1 MGNQVTKYTI
11 RSVKFKEAGQ
21 RTLSGRKLWFDE
33 QFGRLNT
40 DEKGIFLGTFEAE
53 ERILV
58 IYNDGHYEITDQEL
72 TQKIDPE
79 KVLLIEKFN
88 PDKIITAVYLDQE
101 KLQYN
106 IKRFKVET
114 TTLHNR
120 FYFIKEGEGN
130 RLETVSTDAEP
141 ILIVQTGRGSQ
152 IRKGKIKVT
161 KMVEVMGWKAV
172 GAKLVDYSKSV
183 EMEWEVKKG
192 SQPQQ
197 ELF

>member
-1 MGNQVTKYTI
+1 
-11 RSVKFKEAGQ
+11 
-21 RTLSGRKLWFDE
+21 
-33 QFGRLNT
+33 
-40 DEKGIFLGTFEAE
+40 
-53 ERILV
+53 
-58 IYNDGHYEITDQEL
+58 
-72 TQKIDPE
+72 
-79 KVLLIEKFN
+79 
-88 PDKIITAVYLDQE
+88 
-101 KLQYN
+101 
-106 IKRFKVET
+106 
-114 TTLHNR
+114 
-120 FYFIKEGEGN
+120 
-130 RLETVSTDAEP
+130 LETVSTDAEP